1 MLTGRVVR
9 EPDIKW
15 MNVEKP
21 YCVANFTLAVKKKF
35 KTKNGDAD
43 FLRITVFYKTAE
55 FVDKYVR
62 KADVLEVEGSIS
74 LGVYTNKEGKKV
86 YETQLIADTIS
97 WVPQKPKSEN
107 NAPQAG
113 APQMPNAVME
123 DTKKYSSEDINDY
136 TEVPEMDDPEMP
148 FA

>member
-21 YCVANFTLAVKKKF
+21 YCVGDFTLAVKKKF
-35 KTKNGDAD
+35 KTKQGDVD
-43 FLRITVFYKTAE
+43 FLRIKVFYKTAE
-55 FVDKYVR
+55 FVDKYVH
-62 KADVLEVEGSIS
+62 KADVLEVEGAIS
-74 LGVYTNKEGKKV
+74 LNTYTNKEGKKV
-86 YETQLIADTIS
+86 YEIQLIADTIT
-97 WVPQKPKSEN
+97 WVPQKAKGEN
-107 NAPQAG
+107 NTAPQAG
-113 APQMPNAVME
+113 APQMPDAVME
-123 DTKKYSSEDINDY
+123 NTKRYSEDINDY